1 MRQESLWDVPA
12 VSNLRFAEMM
22 MPWKPKHDR
31 HAIRLRDVA
40 LAIVR
45 ANGPSYRGDV
55 LLIEYRPQRGDRPHG
70 LDIWR
75 RDDRSTKVLSVIWSD
90 DDAMVVSYRSGP
102 WERALHRAGA
112 RLRMAV

>member
-45 ANGPSYRGDV
+45 ANGPSYRDDV

-90 DDAMVVSYRSGP
+90 DGGRRGP
-102 WERALHRAGA
+102 REAQWS
-112 RLRMAV
+112 